1 LYASSIRKLLSEMQA
16 CAAVGR
22 TDGQTAN
29 NKAPSR
35 LALLDLRGVEAVI
48 YVKIRPI
55 PFLGFFVE

>member
-1 LYASSIRKLLSEMQA
+1 LSEMQA